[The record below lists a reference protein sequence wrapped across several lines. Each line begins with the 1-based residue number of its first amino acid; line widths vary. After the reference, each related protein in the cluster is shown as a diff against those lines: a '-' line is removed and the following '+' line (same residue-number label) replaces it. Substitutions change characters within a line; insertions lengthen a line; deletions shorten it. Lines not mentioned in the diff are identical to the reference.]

1 MAYQVTKTY
10 DHNLGMS
17 ACFRQPQAKSHCRD
31 PHGYPLAFKLTFE
44 AHTLNLDHWVIDF
57 GGLKPVKQW
66 LIDTFDH
73 KTILAADDP
82 ALEDFRALYAK
93 HGFAPIL
100 TLPFVGCEGFAKFVY
115 EYVDF
120 WLGDTMP
127 LDCDIRGL
135 KLVSVEVREHAGNS
149 AIYFGK

>member
-1 MAYQVTKTY
+1 MFYVTKTY

-31 PHGYPLAFKLTFE
+31 PHGYPLAFKLTFGALE
-44 AHTLNLDHWVIDF
+44 LNSDHWVIDF
-57 GGLKPVKQW
+57 GGLKEIKQW
-66 LIDTFDH
+66 LADTFDH

-93 HGFAPIL
+93 HGFADIL

-115 EYVDF
+115 DHVDA
-120 WLGDTMP
+120 WLTDNHC
-127 LDCDIRGL
+127 LACDIRGL
-135 KLVSVEVREHAGNS
+135 HLVSVEVREHAGNS
-149 AIYFGK
+149 AIYSGN